1 MKRKWKW
8 KWKCKCKC
16 VNEIDRQAGRS
27 HWAGWGTNANVH
39 RIIIITA
46 ITRTQTSA
54 CARTVNLSLI
64 SEYLINPIKL
74 N

>member
-8 KWKCKCKC
+8 KCKC
-16 VNEIDRQAGRS
+16 VNEIDRRAGRS
-27 HWAGWGTNANVH
+27 EWAGWGGGRNANVH

-46 ITRTQTSA
+46 ITRTQT
-54 CARTVNLSLI
+54 CAWTRTVNLSLI